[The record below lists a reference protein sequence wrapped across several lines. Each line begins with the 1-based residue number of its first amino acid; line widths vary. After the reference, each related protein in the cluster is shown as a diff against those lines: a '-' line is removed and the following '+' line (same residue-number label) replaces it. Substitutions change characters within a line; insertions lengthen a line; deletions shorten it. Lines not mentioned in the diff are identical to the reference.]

1 MDAHKVDL
9 WNFGSGDAIAVVDL
23 GRARNFLAWGS
34 ITFTDSLAVYDRDN
48 GAAVEIV
55 KVDDAPTWSAGFA
68 GDHLG
73 PEGSFANLHPG
84 AIRGFGRRVTFR
96 MRTFHVDDLASYGVG
111 CVLTLD

>member
-9 WNFGSGDAIAVVDL
+9 WNFGTGEAIVVVDL

-48 GAAVEIV
+48 GAAVEV
-55 KVDDAPTWSAGFA
+55 LKVDDATAWSAGFG

-73 PEGSFANLHPG
+73 PEGSLDNLRPG
-84 AIRGFGRRVTFR
+84 ALRAFGRRVMFR
-96 MRTFHVDDLASYGVG
+96 LRTFHVDDLASYGVG